1 MNLFSEIYNCYYQIM
16 KSILINQSALTLSE
30 LRTNISNTGY
40 EESLLYLIPKLTTG
54 EWDLLEQ
61 KDDVFLSKISENFYV
76 PLTQLQKAYVK
87 TILQDERIQL
97 FLDADERIR
106 LQDLFADVSVLWKPE
121 DFYYYDRFSNKDDYG
136 NPHYQQHFRTLIS
149 AIDNRQYVDIS
160 YESKTGHRVHHH
172 YLPCRLEYSIKNDK
186 FRLLGIEQSNRN
198 GDRIEILNLDRMKEV
213 ELLPAFVSQIPD
225 IDRSIRNSYYKEPVR
240 LRIHTERNALER
252 TMLQFANYEKNTTKI
267 DDNTYE
273 CLIYYN
279 QKMETELLIEVLS
292 FGPMIEV
299 LGNERFLEQLRRRLK
314 KQKLLF
320 SQFL

>member
-279 QKMETELLIEVLS
+279 EKMETELLIEVLS

-299 LGNERFLEQLRRRLK
+299 LGNERFLEQLKERLR
-314 KQKLLF
+314 KQKRLPF
-320 SQFL
+320 

>member
-1 MNLFSEIYNCYYQIM
+1 M

>member
-16 KSILINQSALTLSE
+16 KSILKNQSELTLSE
-30 LRTNISNTGY
+30 LRTCISDTGY

-54 EWDLLEQ
+54 EWDLLKQREG
-61 KDDVFLSKISENFYV
+61 VFLSKISENFYV
-76 PLTQLQKAYVK
+76 PLTQLQKSYIK
-87 TILQDERIQL
+87 TVLQDERIQL
-97 FLDADERIR
+97 FLDAEECAR
-106 LQDLFADVSVLWKPE
+106 LQDLFADAAILWKPD
-121 DFYYYDRFSNKDDYG
+121 DFYYYDRFSNKDDYR
-136 NPHYQQHFRTLIS
+136 NPNYRQHFRTLIA
-149 AIDNRQYVDIS
+149 AIESRQYVDIS
-160 YESKTGHRVHHH
+160 YESRTGHRVHHH

-213 ELLPAFVSQIPD
+213 ELLPAFVSQLPD
-225 IDRSIRNSYYKEPVR
+225 IDQIIRSSYYKEPVR
-240 LRIHTERNALER
+240 LRIYTNRNTLER

-279 QKMETELLIEVLS
+279 KKMETELLIEVLS

-299 LGNERFLEQLRRRLK
+299 LGNDRFLGQIRERLR
-314 KQKLLF
+314 KQKRLL
-320 SQFL
+320 L

>member
-186 FRLLGIEQSNRN
+186 FRLLGIEQSDRN

-225 IDRSIRNSYYKEPVR
+225 INRSIRNSYYKEPVR

-314 KQKLLF
+314 KQKRL
-320 SQFL
+320 ST